1 MPSLFDPI
9 KIGAIPL
16 SNRLVMAPLTRMHAF
31 EQRIPGALSLEY
43 YVQRASAGLI
53 LTEATA
59 ITPQAVGYPNT
70 PGIWSEA
77 QIASWKKINDA
88 VHQAGGKTVI
98 QLWHVGRISDPLYLD
113 GELPVAPSAI
123 APEGHVA
130 TIRPYKPYVVPRALE
145 TAEIAGLV
153 ADFRQAAVNA
163 ERAGFDGVEI
173 HAANGYL
180 FDQFL
185 HDGSNKRTDQYG
197 GSVANRARFLL
208 ETVDAI
214 LEVWPAD
221 RVGVHLNTMSDTHSV
236 QDSNPH
242 ALFGYVAEQLNERHL
257 AFIFVRETLET
268 PNRILPLIRER
279 FAGALIA
286 NDGLTRESAEQLIA
300 NGEADAVSFGRL
312 YIANPDLAARFR
324 RDAPL
329 NALNSATIYSA
340 DATGYTDY
348 PTLEQTEG

>member
-9 KIGAIPL
+9 TIGAISL
-16 SNRLVMAPLTRMHAF
+16 ANRLVMAPLTRMHAF
-31 EQRIPGALSLEY
+31 EQRIPSALSLEY
-43 YVQRASAGLI
+43 YAQRAGAGLI
-53 LTEATA
+53 VTEATA
-59 ITPQAVGYPNT
+59 VTPKAVGYPNT

-88 VHQAGGKTVI
+88 VHQAGGKVVI

-130 TIRPYKPYVVPRALE
+130 TIRPNKPYVVPRALE
-145 TAEIAGLV
+145 TEEIAGLV
-153 ADFRQAAVNA
+153 ADFRRAAENA
-163 ERAGFDGVEI
+163 KRAGFDGVEV

-185 HDGSNKRTDQYG
+185 HDGSNKRTDRYG
-197 GSVANRARFLL
+197 GSIANRARFLL

-221 RVGVHLNTMSDTHSV
+221 RVGVHLNTMSDTYSV
-236 QDSNPH
+236 QDSDPKS
-242 ALFGYVAEQLNERHL
+242 LFGYVAEQLNDRHL
-257 AFIFVRETLET
+257 AFIFVREALTT
-268 PNRILPLIRER
+268 PVRILPLIRER
-279 FAGALIA
+279 FSGALIA
-286 NDGLTRESAEQLIA
+286 NDGLTQASAEQLIA
-300 NGEADAVSFGRL
+300 SGEADAVSFGRL

-324 RDAPL
+324 RHAPL

-340 DATGYTDY
+340 DSTGYTDY
-348 PTLEQTEG
+348 PTLEQTGD